1 VLTALLGVVLIIAPG
16 AGVLA
21 VLWLIGFMALVAILM
36 IALGFRLK
44 GMKDAVVRRPAR
56 GR

>member
-1 VLTALLGVVLIIAPG
+1 LNGSV
-16 AGVLA
+16 
-21 VLWLIGFMALVAILM
+21 ALVAGILM

-44 GMKDAVVRRPAR
+44 GMKDTVVRY

>member
-1 VLTALLGVVLIIAPG
+1 
-16 AGVLA
+16 
-21 VLWLIGFMALVAILM
+21 LIGSVALVAVILM
-36 IALGFRLK
+36 MALGFRLK

>member
-16 AGVLA
+16 ARALA
-21 VLWLIGFMALVAILM
+21 VLWLAGILM
-36 IALGFRLK
+36 MALGFRLK
-44 GMKDAVVRRPAR
+44 GMKNTVVPRPAC